1 MSMSSESTETEA
13 AHQAAYV
20 EMSEMAQIILNDGR
34 PAFTDEDYPAF
45 HEMLH
50 DDLRVYVEKLC
61 EATGSRNAFLYKL
74 RSVKSWSIKQERAV
88 ANIVLKHG
96 EVKESGYNKSKG
108 TYVRQWGKATNVYPT
123 CYTCKGTFN
132 DYGELAKHNFHAH
145 NKGHKCEPCDQYFF
159 NEKKLDEHRMI
170 KHTPGSITS

>member
-34 PAFTDEDYPAF
+34 PTFTDDDYPAF

-50 DDLRVYVEKLC
+50 DDLRIYVEKIC

-74 RSVKSWSIKQERAV
+74 RSVQNWSIKQERAV

-96 EVKESGYNKSKG
+96 EVKESGFKQKPG
-108 TYVRQWGKATNVYPT
+108 TYVRTWNKATNVYPT

-132 DYGELAKHNFHAH
+132 DYGELAKHNYNAH
-145 NKGHKCEPCDQYFF
+145 GKGCKCETCDKYFF
-159 NEKKLDEHRMI
+159 NVTKYTEHINKVHMAA
-170 KHTPGSITS
+170 SS